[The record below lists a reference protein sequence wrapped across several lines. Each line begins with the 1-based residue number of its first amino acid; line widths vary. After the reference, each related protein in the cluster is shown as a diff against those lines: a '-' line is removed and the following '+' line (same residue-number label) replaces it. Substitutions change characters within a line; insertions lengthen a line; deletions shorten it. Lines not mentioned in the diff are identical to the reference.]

1 MGPAEV
7 YQYCRFGDLELR
19 ALRRYP
25 DRIALDYLDRQWT
38 YRQVEEQVSRVIQA
52 LKAAGLK
59 RGDGLAQLTGNRPEA
74 MILTTAAA
82 IMGMRITYLH
92 PLGSEDDH
100 AFILADSE
108 VAGLIVDERK
118 FTEKGRALAARVPGL
133 KHLFTYDAD
142 PDPKEPFGT
151 ALWPAADAYD
161 AGPLVVEGEPDDVV
175 WIAYTGG
182 TTGRPKGVVHRH
194 RSFVAAVMIM
204 IAEWEW
210 PAEIRTLAA
219 TPISHASGVL
229 WLPTLYQGGTFVIEP
244 GFDPAGFLDCL
255 EKKRIS
261 VAFLVPTMIY
271 VLLDHP
277 KIADTDLSS
286 MELMIYGAAPMSP
299 TRLVEA
305 MKVFGPVFMQLY
317 GQTEVPNCITAL
329 RKADHDPARPHL
341 FASCGMPV
349 IGVQVA
355 LLDEA
360 GNEVPQGEVGEICA
374 RGPLV
379 MDEYWKR
386 PEENE
391 KTLAGGWLHTGDMA
405 RADEDGYLYI
415 VDRAK
420 DMIISGGF
428 NVYPR
433 EIEDVLTT
441 HPAVSMAAIIGVPH
455 EKWGEMVKAIV
466 VPRPGSDLSE
476 EEVIRFV
483 RDRKGGVYA
492 PKEVEFAAEIPV
504 TALGKPDKK
513 ALRARYWA
521 NQERQVG

>member
-1 MGPAEV
+1 MGPDEV
-7 YQYCRFGDLELR
+7 YQYCRFGDLALR

-25 DRIALDYLDRQWT
+25 DRIALVYQEQELT
-38 YRQVEEQVSRVIQA
+38 YRQVEQRISQVIQA

-59 RGDGLAQLTGNRPEA
+59 RGDGIAQLTANRPEA
-74 MILTTAAA
+74 MVLTTAAA

-100 AFILADSE
+100 AFILEDSE
-108 VAGLIVDERK
+108 VCALIVDERK
-118 FTEKGRALAARVPGL
+118 FTEKGRNLAARVRGL
-133 KHLFTYDAD
+133 RHVFTYDTD
-142 PDPKEPFGT
+142 PDPKESLGT
-151 ALWPAADAYD
+151 ALWPAADGYAPD
-161 AGPLVVEGEPDDVV
+161 RVEVEGEPEDVV

-182 TTGRPKGVVHRH
+182 TTGRPKGVVHRS

-210 PAEIRTLAA
+210 PQEIRTLAA

-229 WLPTLYQGGTFVIEP
+229 WLPTIYKGGTFVIEP

-255 EKKRIS
+255 ERRRIT

-277 KIADTDLSS
+277 KIRDTDLSS

-299 TRLVEA
+299 TRLREA
-305 MKVFGPVFMQLY
+305 LEAFGPVFMQLY

-329 RKADHDPARPHL
+329 RKADHDPDRPHL
-341 FASCGMPV
+341 FASCGLPV
-349 IGVQVA
+349 IGVRVA
-355 LLDEA
+355 LLDEE
-360 GNEVPQGEVGEICA
+360 GREVPQGEVGEICA

-391 KTLAGGWLHTGDMA
+391 KSFAGGWLHTGDMA
-405 RADEDGYLYI
+405 RMDEDGYLYI

-441 HPAVSMAAIIGVPH
+441 HPAISMAAIIGVPH
-455 EKWGEMVKAIV
+455 PKWGEMVKAII
-466 VPRPGSDLSE
+466 VPRPGSDLAE

-513 ALRARYWA
+513 ALRAKYW
-521 NQERQVG
+521 QGQDRQVG

>member
-1 MGPAEV
+1 MGPQDV
-7 YQYCRFGDLELR
+7 YQYCRFGDLALR
-19 ALRRYP
+19 AMRRYP

-38 YRQVEEQVSRVIQA
+38 YRQMEERVSQVIQA

-59 RGDGLAQLTGNRPEA
+59 RGDGMAQLTANRPEA

-108 VAGLIVDERK
+108 VAALIVDERR
-118 FTEKGRALAARVPGL
+118 FTEKGAALAARVP
-133 KHLFTYDAD
+133 HLRIFTYETD
-142 PDPKEPFGT
+142 PAPEQLGT
-151 ALWPAADAYD
+151 ALWPAADGFEP
-161 AGPLVVEGEPDDVV
+161 GPLTVEGEADDIV
-175 WIAYTGG
+175 WVAYTGG

-204 IAEWEW
+204 LAEWEW
-210 PAEIRTLAA
+210 PAEVRTLAA

-244 GFDPAGFLDCL
+244 GFDPAGFLEVL
-255 EKKRIS
+255 ERKRIT

-277 KIADTDLSS
+277 KIRDTDLSS

-305 MKVFGPVFMQLY
+305 MEVFGPVFMQLY

-329 RKADHDPARPHL
+329 RKVDHDPARPHL
-341 FASCGMPV
+341 FASCGMAV

-355 LLDEA
+355 LLDED
-360 GNEVPQGEVGEICA
+360 GNEVPDGQVGEICA

-386 PEENE
+386 PEENAQ
-391 KTLAGGWLHTGDMA
+391 TLAGGWLHTGDMA
-405 RADEDGYLYI
+405 RMDADGYYFI

-441 HPAVSMAAIIGVPH
+441 HPAISMAAIIGVPH
-455 EKWGEMVKAIV
+455 PKWGEMVKAVIV
-466 VPRPGSDLSE
+466 ARPGSDLAA

-483 RDRKGGVYA
+483 RDAKGGVYA
-492 PKEVEFAAEIPV
+492 PKEVEFAAEIPL

-513 ALRARYWA
+513 ALRAKYWTG
-521 NQERQVG
+521 QDRQVG